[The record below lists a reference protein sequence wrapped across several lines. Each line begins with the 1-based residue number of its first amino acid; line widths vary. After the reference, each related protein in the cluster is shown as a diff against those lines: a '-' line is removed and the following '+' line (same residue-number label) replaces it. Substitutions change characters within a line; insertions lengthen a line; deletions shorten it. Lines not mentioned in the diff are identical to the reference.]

1 MAIIFKELLIF
12 ELNDIWQYL
21 ALFID
26 IWRYLRTEMF
36 TDESR
41 KLSPNGNRALNI
53 DSIRNLSD
61 LLANQIIGNVDVLVI
76 FERKFDVSFPVG
88 QFKIPGFSNSLQERP
103 LPIWWWASHFCER
116 ESIPAKHLCSQST
129 PIKGIY
135 IKLNFH
141 KKNWLL

>member
-1 MAIIFKELLIF
+1 
-12 ELNDIWQYL
+12 
-21 ALFID
+21 
-26 IWRYLRTEMF
+26 MF

-103 LPIWWWASHFCER
+103 FQYGGELLTFVRER
-116 ESIPAKHLCSQST
+116 EYTS
-129 PIKGIY
+129 
-135 IKLNFH
+135 
-141 KKNWLL
+141 

>member
-1 MAIIFKELLIF
+1 
-12 ELNDIWQYL
+12 
-21 ALFID
+21 
-26 IWRYLRTEMF
+26 MF

-53 DSIRNLSD
+53 NSTRNLSD

-76 FERKFDVSFPVG
+76 SERKFDVSLPVG
-88 QFKIPGFSNSLQERP
+88 QFRVSRTPFKRDRYQYGGELLAFV
-103 LPIWWWASHFCER
+103 R

-129 PIKGIY
+129 PIKRIY
-135 IKLNFH
+135 IKLNFY

>member
-1 MAIIFKELLIF
+1 
-12 ELNDIWQYL
+12 
-21 ALFID
+21 
-26 IWRYLRTEMF
+26 MF

-116 ESIPAKHLCSQST
+116 ERVYQLNICVAKVPQLKVFIS
-129 PIKGIY
+129 
-135 IKLNFH
+135 N
-141 KKNWLL
+141 